1 MTNEQLND
9 LFLRIAEE
17 LDISD
22 TLFEKA
28 VTSYTALGEYIDNHC
43 DFSVSVY
50 TQGSFRLGT
59 VIRPL
64 SEEDEY
70 DLDLICEVID
80 IPYITPK
87 DLKNMIGDI
96 LRDSKRYSSMLE

>member
-1 MTNEQLND
+1 MTSKQLND

-22 TLFEKA
+22 TLFERA
-28 VTSYTALGEYIDNHC
+28 ETCYQALGEYINNHC
-43 DFSVSVY
+43 DCSVNVY

-64 SEEDEY
+64 SDEDEY
-70 DLDLICEVID
+70 DLDLVSEVTGAS
-80 IPYITPK
+80 PITPK
-87 DLKNMIGDI
+87 NLKNKIGDI
-96 LRDSKRYSSMLE
+96 LRDSMRY